1 MRMNKLIAILAIS
14 LSVIGVSPTVFAQEI
29 DANDC
34 KDHPLISRMKNYY
47 IASCQTNFASFDF
60 FMKGGQTK
68 NMEGTRTKI
77 AYAIK
82 EGSPQPSFL
91 QIRRNYGNAFK
102 NIGGTILFDEDRRS
116 TFKVSKEG
124 KETWIALEAFN
135 EGRNYELVI
144 LEMEG
149 ITQQVT
155 ASPAY
160 SEIHKAES
168 RPQELK
174 QAVDQYNPKVN
185 KLNQMPADV
194 QLTLTYPA
202 GQSPKVFTKGWMFG
216 ARCIKGQR
224 DISGNVRWKGTG
236 TFNPDRGPQSRPAF
250 NSPGTNQITLY
261 IEDNGKVVFEKTFT
275 VEAVDPKGYARL
287 NDIAFC
293 PPHAHGCP
301 ACPHP
306 TSGPIISGSRI
317 VFIDGIPA
325 ACVGDNGI
333 HNLSCCGPNTFVI
346 KTGDLNVLIEGK
358 PAARFGDQTLHC
370 GFAIG
375 GIITAYGKR

>member
-1 MRMNKLIAILAIS
+1 MRMNKLIAILA
-14 LSVIGVSPTVFAQEI
+14 LGLCVIGVSPAVFAQEI
-29 DANDC
+29 DSYDC
-34 KDHPLISRMKNYY
+34 KDHPLVSRMKDYY
-47 IASCQTNFASFDF
+47 IARCEIKFDSFDF
-60 FMKGGQTK
+60 FVQGGQSK
-68 NMEGTRTKI
+68 NIEGTKTKI

-102 NIGGTILFDEDRRS
+102 NIGGTILFDDDRRS
-116 TFKVSKEG
+116 TFKVTKEG

-144 LEMEG
+144 LEMEAT
-149 ITQQVT
+149 TQEVT
-155 ASPAY
+155 ANAM
-160 SEIHKAES
+160 HNA
-168 RPQELK
+168 L
-174 QAVDQYNPKVN
+174 NKVN
-185 KLNQMPADV
+185 KPEEMSRDIQV
-194 QLTLTYPA
+194 WLTYPA
-202 GQSPKVFTKGWMFG
+202 GNSPKVFTRGWVFG

-224 DISGNVRWKGTG
+224 DISGYVRWKGTG

-261 IEDNGKVVFEKTFT
+261 IEDNGKVVFEKTIT

-287 NDIAFC
+287 NDTAAC

-306 TSGPIISGSRI
+306 VNGPIISGSQI

-325 ACVGDNGI
+325 ACVGDKGI
-333 HNLSCCGPNTFVI
+333 AFACCGPNTYVI
-346 KTGDLNVLIEGK
+346 KTGDPNVLIEGK

>member
-1 MRMNKLIAILAIS
+1 MRMNKVIAILAIS
-14 LSVIGVSPTVFAQEI
+14 LSVIGVSPAVFAQEI
-29 DANDC
+29 DANGC

-47 IASCQTNFASFDF
+47 IASCQTNFDSFDF
-60 FMKGGQTK
+60 FIKGGQTK

-116 TFKVSKEG
+116 TLKVSKEG

-149 ITQQVT
+149 ITQEVT

-185 KLNQMPADV
+185 KSNQMRADF
-194 QLTLTYPA
+194 QLLTLTYPA
-202 GQSPKVFTKGWMFG
+202 GQSPKVFTKGWVFG
-216 ARCIKGQR
+216 ASCIRGQR

-236 TFNPDRGPQSRPAF
+236 TFNPNRGPQSWPAF

-275 VEAVDPKGYARL
+275 VETVDPKGYARL
-287 NDIAFC
+287 NDIAIC
-293 PPHAHGCP
+293 PADLHGCP
-301 ACPHP
+301 ACPHRVN
-306 TSGPIISGSRI
+306 GPIISGSRI
-317 VFIDGIPA
+317 VFIGGIPA
-325 ACVGDNGI
+325 ACVGDKGI
-333 HNLSCCGPNTFVI
+333 HAACCGPNTYVI
-346 KTGDLNVLIEGK
+346 KTGDPNVLIEGK
-358 PAARFGDQTLHC
+358 PAARLGDQTQHC
-370 GFAIG
+370 GGVGQIT
-375 GIITAYGKR
+375 TAYGKP